1 MITFFIPYNLAIL
14 VNFTDKVEEGAG
26 GEGKETEGEGRSSPV
41 HHHKGSKL

>member
-1 MITFFIPYNLAIL
+1 MRLVMAIL

-41 HHHKGSKL
+41 HHHKGGNL